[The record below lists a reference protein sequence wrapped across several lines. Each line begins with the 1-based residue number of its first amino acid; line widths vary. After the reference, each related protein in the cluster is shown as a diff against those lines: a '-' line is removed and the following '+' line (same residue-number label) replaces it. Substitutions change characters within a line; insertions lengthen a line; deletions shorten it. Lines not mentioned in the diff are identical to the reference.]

1 MSYDNIINNVIKDN
15 IKISEKQDI
24 KNEINKEDNDISF
37 NQLLNLQI
45 LIQKHSGLKELC
57 KFILYLIFK
66 YL

>member
-24 KNEINKEDNDISF
+24 RNEINKEDNDISF

-57 KFILYLIFK
+57 KLILLFIF
-66 YL
+66 